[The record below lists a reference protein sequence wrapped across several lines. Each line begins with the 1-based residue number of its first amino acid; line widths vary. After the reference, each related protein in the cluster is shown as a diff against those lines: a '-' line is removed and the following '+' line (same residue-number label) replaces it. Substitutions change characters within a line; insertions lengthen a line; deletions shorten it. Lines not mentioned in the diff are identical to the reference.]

1 MLKLDMDIR
10 YKKSPGGDRG
20 EKVNPQDGI
29 ETIVSDLHHP
39 FQHLLYPG
47 MELVAITSDNYNY
60 RTLFPPIS
68 KQSSHRQT
76 LKNNLSSV
84 LKSISE
90 FIIGHYSFLNN
101 SSESLLGQPKEAY
114 KRDHHEPTSVRQWW
128 Q

>member
-10 YKKSPGGDRG
+10 YKKSPGGNRG
-20 EKVNPQDGI
+20 EKVNPEDGI

-60 RTLFPPIS
+60 RPLFPPIS
-68 KQSSHRQT
+68 TVPTDRPV

-84 LKSISE
+84 LKSISG

-101 SSESLLGQPKEAY
+101 SSESLRD
-114 KRDHHEPTSVRQWW
+114 KRHVELVGMKKPPIRGVLP
-128 Q
+128 